1 MKNILV
7 VIVFIFSTLPLAAQR
22 VDDFQ
27 LKDAVSGNTFSLG
40 QHKSATAVVLI
51 FTTNTCPFSKLYEGR
66 IADLADRFS
75 SNNIQFV
82 LINPHVG
89 MDGESV
95 ADMANKAQSDLRS
108 LPYLADNGQKV
119 AQAIGITKIPEVV
132 VITSGPTGYGIVY
145 QGAIDNNP
153 QLPQSATR
161 KHLEIALTS
170 ISEKK
175 SLKVSFTRATGC
187 NLRSH

>member
-1 MKNILV
+1 MKNIL
-7 VIVFIFSTLPLAAQR
+7 IVTALVFFSLPLVAQR
-22 VDDFQ
+22 VEDFQ

-40 QHKSATAVVLI
+40 QHKSVTAVVLI
-51 FTTNTCPFSKLYEGR
+51 FTTNTCPFSKLYEDR

-75 SNNIQFV
+75 SNNIRFV
-82 LINPHVG
+82 LINPHAG
-89 MDGESV
+89 MEGESV
-95 ADMANKAQSDLRS
+95 AEMASKAQSDLRS
-108 LPYLADNGQKV
+108 LPYLADIGQKV
-119 AQAIGITKIPEVV
+119 AQAIGITKVPEVV
-132 VITSGPTGYGIVY
+132 VITNGPTGYGIVY

-170 ISEKK
+170 ISEKE
-175 SLKVSFTRATGC
+175 SPKVSFTRATGC

>member
-1 MKNILV
+1 MKNILI
-7 VIVFIFSTLPLAAQR
+7 VIGFIFFSLPLVAQR
-22 VDDFQ
+22 VEDFQ
-27 LKDAVSGNTFSLG
+27 LKDAVSGNMFSLD

-51 FTTNTCPFSKLYEGR
+51 FTTNTCPFSKLYEDR
-66 IADLADRFS
+66 IVELADRFS
-75 SNNIQFV
+75 ANNIQFA

-132 VITSGPTGYGIVY
+132 VITNGPTGYGIAY

-161 KHLEIALTS
+161 KHLETALIS
-170 ISEKK
+170 ISDKK
-175 SLKVSFTRATGC
+175 SPKVSFTRATGC